1 MGSYCRQV
9 VREVYF
15 SRIRQGCKPGGHLW
29 EKHSRQREEHVQML
43 GGRLVLGVF
52 EEKQGSL

>member
-1 MGSYCRQV
+1 MIW
-9 VREVYF
+9 EVYF

-43 GGRLVLGVF
+43 GGRHVLGVF